1 MHGIVESAEV
11 VFVDGGDVPVTHKYA
26 EYMVVLRDANDPDG
40 VALYYTPDEWEAF
53 VLGVKDGEFDD
64 MAEIAATPPN
74 PAPEQSG
81 GGTTDRTFPWTGRP
95 ALFAG
100 SGP

>member
-1 MHGIVESAEV
+1 VHGIVESAEV